1 MSSKWPLQ
9 FPVIKAASSVKI
21 KVVSVSLG
29 LALLGILAAYF
40 RRKKKRVQSQ
50 NVKRQVPDGSEQSNR
65 LHHISYSNGGS
76 YMTTLASLEI
86 IINGEQNCLL
96 NEANTIIFS
105 LKMVTIKKIVH

>member
-40 RRKKKRVQSQ
+40 RRKKKRVQNQ
-50 NVKRQVPDGSEQSNR
+50 NVKRQVPDGSEQNLSYPGKTKRKAETNGPKFN
-65 LHHISYSNGGS
+65 LSYSWIHRKQ
-76 YMTTLASLEI
+76 I
-86 IINGEQNCLL
+86 I
-96 NEANTIIFS
+96 
-105 LKMVTIKKIVH
+105 